1 MFIAPNFARVTAF
14 RYLLKSQCVQLV
26 WSVIVAGIDFKTA
39 VFGGPQRP
47 PSPFRLTVT
56 CLLDWCTSWFS
67 LGTLCAAAAAASWLR
82 GTPMWEEASV
92 SFTTMVPVSL
102 LFGLLAWCLQAFFT
116 VIMFMYME
124 SAFRRGPI

>member
-56 CLLDWCTSWFS
+56 CLLDWLDMDAVHKLVFTGNSV
-67 LGTLCAAAAAASWLR
+67 R
-82 GTPMWEEASV
+82 GGSGGV
-92 SFTTMVPVSL
+92 
-102 LFGLLAWCLQAFFT
+102 LAT
-116 VIMFMYME
+116 GNPNVGG
-124 SAFRRGPI
+124 S